1 MIVFSTIVAFQQTQ
15 TVSLTSFQLFS
26 VLLQLHTTIAPA
38 SLLGTVQNGLV
49 VARPPGHHAEPC
61 QCMGFC
67 IFNNVA
73 VAAACVV
80 RDASNDIQKVCIID
94 WDVHHGNGTQRMFY
108 DDPNVM
114 YVENVLQKNVEKNGF

>member
-1 MIVFSTIVAFQQTQ
+1 M
-15 TVSLTSFQLFS
+15 
-26 VLLQLHTTIAPA
+26 

-114 YVENVLQKNVEKNGF
+114 YVENMCCRKMLRKYVI

>member
-1 MIVFSTIVAFQQTQ
+1 M
-15 TVSLTSFQLFS
+15 
-26 VLLQLHTTIAPA
+26 

-114 YVENVLQKNVEKNGF
+114 YVEKCVGEKC